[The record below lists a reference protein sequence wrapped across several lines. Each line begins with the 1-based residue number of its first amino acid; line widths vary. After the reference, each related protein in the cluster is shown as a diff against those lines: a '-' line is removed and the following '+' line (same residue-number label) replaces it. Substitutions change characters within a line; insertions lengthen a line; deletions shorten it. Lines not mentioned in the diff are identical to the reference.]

1 MDSVPEPSGDEEL
14 RAIQEAALARAEA
27 RRKLGSSSHTDYDAA
42 NPVKRD
48 PQESAARASANARTA
63 WKRMW
68 STEQTPTQAFSIVDR
83 LVGSPYAN
91 PQVRTLPQ
99 DVLAVNTI
107 EFVLDLGEQMFRF
120 GAGAL
125 EVETSMI
132 AVMASF
138 GLRNVDVD
146 ITYQS
151 IHVNYAPP
159 NGASLSLLRVV
170 RSWTNNYAG
179 LALVHQLVTDIVQA
193 GVSQAEAIERLREIT
208 RRPKP
213 FPKWVVSAAGALF
226 AGLFVLYI
234 GGSLVGALVAF
245 VSSIVVMEIGKLGSR
260 WRIPE
265 FFATAASAFAATAI
279 AMVLWA
285 FDFLVSPAIVVAGG
299 IMLLLPSARIVSS
312 VQDAI
317 NGFPVTAAGRAFSA
331 MITYAAIVAGI
342 VTALVLG
349 ALAGVPYLDV
359 AQIVSISYPWWLL
372 LIIAGAATAAM
383 SMVEQSAARLLLPTA
398 GVAMLGFLAY
408 TASNWIGAGERLTP
422 AVAAVVIGFAAR
434 LVAMRLNAPQL
445 VIAVPAIVFLL
456 PGLMIF
462 RSMYTIAIDTSE
474 LVTGLAGMFN
484 AMMIIMAIA
493 AGVVLGDTLAR
504 PFTRGW
510 NRNERRRIRR
520 R

>member
-1 MDSVPEPSGDEEL
+1 MGSVRDGSEDAEL
-14 RAIQEAALARAEA
+14 RAVQEAALARAEA
-27 RRKLGSSSHTDYDAA
+27 RRKLGSTSRKDYDAA
-42 NPVKRD
+42 ASVKRA
-48 PQESAARASANARTA
+48 PEVSAARASANARTA

-68 STEQTPTQAFSIVDR
+68 SADQEPTQAFSIVDR

-193 GVSQAEAIERLREIT
+193 GVSQAEAVERLRDIT

-213 FPKWVVSAAGALF
+213 FPKWIVSAAGAIF

-234 GGSLVGALVAF
+234 GGSPLGALVAF
-245 VSSIVVMEIGKLGSR
+245 VSSILVMEIGKLGSK

-265 FFATAASAFAATAI
+265 FFATAASAFAATGI

-285 FDFLVSPAIVVAGG
+285 FDALISPAIVVAGG

-342 VTALVLG
+342 VSALVIGSLG
-349 ALAGVPYLDV
+349 GIPNLDV
-359 AQIVSISYPWWLL
+359 AEVVSISYPWWLML
-372 LIIAGAATAAM
+372 LIVGGASAATSA
-383 SMVEQSAARLLLPTA
+383 VEQSAVRLLLPTA
-398 GVAMLGFLAY
+398 AIAMLGFIAY
-408 TASNWIGAGERLTP
+408 TVSDWIGTGERLTP
-422 AVAAVVIGFAAR
+422 AIAAVVIGFAAR
-434 LVAMRLNAPQL
+434 LVAMRMSAPQL

-462 RSMYTIAIDTSE
+462 RAMYVIAMSPSE
-474 LVTGLAGMFN
+474 LVNGLAGMFN

-510 NRNERRRIRR
+510 SRNERRRIRR